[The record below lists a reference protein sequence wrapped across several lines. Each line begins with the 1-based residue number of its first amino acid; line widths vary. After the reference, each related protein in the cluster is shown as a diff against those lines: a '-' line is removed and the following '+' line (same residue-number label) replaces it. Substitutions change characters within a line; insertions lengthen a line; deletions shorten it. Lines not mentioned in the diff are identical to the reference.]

1 MLIAASIL
9 KYLSYRLIV
18 LFFWIRFVHRHGT
31 REDAAFCSTSG
42 MELLIAFVKLNSRRR
57 QLHIHGRLPYL
68 TNQSVCAKFAG
79 WLRLQRFGGSEQPSS
94 SHGPTPGWLLIRTRL
109 NFIRIRQIFILR
121 YQLPHSIP
129 WL

>member
-79 WLRLQRFGGSEQPSS
+79 WLRLQRFGSSQQPSS

>member
-9 KYLSYRLIV
+9 KYLPYKLIV
-18 LFFWIRFVHRHGT
+18 LFFWIRFMHRHAT

-42 MELLIAFVKLNSRRR
+42 KELLIVEEGS
-57 QLHIHGRLPYL
+57 LHIHGRLPYL

-79 WLRLQRFGGSEQPSS
+79 WLRLQRFGSSQQPSS

-109 NFIRIRQIFILR
+109 NFIRIRQIFIPR

>member
-9 KYLSYRLIV
+9 KYLPYRLIV

-79 WLRLQRFGGSEQPSS
+79 WLRLQRFGSSQQPSS
-94 SHGPTPGWLLIRTRL
+94 SHGPTPGWLLIRIGQ
-109 NFIRIRQIFILR
+109 NFIRIRQIFILHDH
-121 YQLPHSIP
+121 LPHSLP